1 MDKEKLIIAYMK
13 EFDLDRET
21 AEKRADAAIAKIE
34 ELNKPTEE
42 VVNEDEE
49 EIFWDI
55 SEVMCC
61 KCFERWIAVR
71 PSDTMLKDIQCPR
84 CSYTGAVI
92 ETGQEFY
99 MEGDLADLE
108 DDENEDDES

>member
-13 EFDLDRET
+13 EFDLPREV
-21 AEKRADAAIAKIE
+21 AEQRADDAIAKIE
-34 ELNKPTEE
+34 ELNKPEE
-42 VVNEDEE
+42 VADEE
-49 EIFWDI
+49 DDVEIFWDV

-71 PSDTMLKDIQCPR
+71 PSVTMLKNIQCPR
-84 CSYTGAVI
+84 CSFTGAVI

-99 MEGDLADLE
+99 TEEDLE
-108 DDENEDDES
+108 NLSDEDEGEDE

>member
-13 EFDLDRET
+13 EFNLPREAAEER
-21 AEKRADAAIAKIE
+21 AEKAIAKIE
-34 ELNKPTEE
+34 QLNKPAEGEE
-42 VVNEDEE
+42 PQDDE

-71 PSDTMLKDIQCPR
+71 PSETMLKDIQCPR
-84 CSYTGAVI
+84 CSYKGAVI

-99 MEGDLADLE
+99 MEGDLEDLE
-108 DDENEDDES
+108 ENEGEDE